1 MGLKP
6 SPPRP
11 LLPQTRYILDGSQII
26 ASQWSLRR
34 ISISHGLFSGHLDR
48 PARRRAGG
56 GIATS
61 LLLTDILIFQLMTE
75 SNSLRLV
82 LDRFAVD
89 NGRLEDLGDTSVDGV
104 TLEITH
110 A

>member
-1 MGLKP
+1 
-6 SPPRP
+6 
-11 LLPQTRYILDGSQII
+11 
-26 ASQWSLRR
+26 
-34 ISISHGLFSGHLDR
+34 
-48 PARRRAGG
+48 
-56 GIATS
+56 
-61 LLLTDILIFQLMTE
+61 MTE